1 MLVPSC
7 LAVGA
12 LLLMLSAPV
21 LLTRGR
27 WQVRHPAAAL
37 LLWFGAFFVGTGLAL
52 AAVIAAAVVSTT
64 AAPSHAGES
73 LAVTLAAWTGLGG
86 FGAVLTLALASAE
99 PLAASGRAAVHRM
112 APVALSRTERK
123 PFTVV
128 RFASDEPVAWAA
140 PGKRRE
146 IFVSTALE
154 RALTPAQRDAVIAH
168 EWAHLRFRH
177 GLAVRIAEVN
187 ALCLPR
193 RLRAGRT
200 LKRATLFLVELM
212 ADDFAARS
220 AGAANLAN
228 ALSQLGAA
236 TGDPAMALRAER
248 LAMRRWPRRRRLAPL
263 PSL

>member
-12 LLLMLSAPV
+12 LLLMLSAPM

-27 WQVRHPAAAL
+27 WQVRHPATAL
-37 LLWFGAFFVGTGLAL
+37 SLWFGAFFAGIGLVI

-64 AAPSHAGES
+64 AATSHVAEG
-73 LAVTLAAWTGLGG
+73 LAVTLAAWIGLGG
-86 FGAVLTLALASAE
+86 MGAALTLAIATAE
-99 PLAASGRAAVHRM
+99 PLEASGRAAVHRM

-140 PGKRRE
+140 PGKHGE

-154 RALTPAQRDAVIAH
+154 CVLTPAQREAVIAH

-193 RLRAGRT
+193 RVRAGTT
-200 LKRATLFLVELM
+200 LKRATLFLVELI

-228 ALSQLGAA
+228 ALSQLGVA
-236 TGDPAMALRAER
+236 TGDPAMVLRAER
-248 LAMRRWPRRRRLAPL
+248 LTMRRWPRRRRPGPL
-263 PSL
+263 SSP